1 MRRRRRRCSTSCSAT
16 CASMRPASLRRAC
29 PTAEPSL
36 CAGTLGGKLLG
47 ASQSRPRRHL
57 SVRARLRPAHRRPV
71 RRLSPKPFL
80 PAPASTPAVLSPQL
94 RSCLHTCAPV
104 FTPPARFAGYAP
116 VVGSPHAGFNAPPL
130 HPPAALLARVRRAV
144 NSASSH
150 CPCGQAA
157 FFGVWGELD
166 TTVPPAAANASGD
179 GAVGTFS
186 PHLSFQAGLLSVLG
200 ERRRGSRHELRRGL
214 EVHGGARSHS
224 PVG

>member
-1 MRRRRRRCSTSCSAT
+1 M
-16 CASMRPASLRRAC
+16 
-29 PTAEPSL
+29 
-36 CAGTLGGKLLG
+36 
-47 ASQSRPRRHL
+47 
-57 SVRARLRPAHRRPV
+57 
-71 RRLSPKPFL
+71 
-80 PAPASTPAVLSPQL
+80 
-94 RSCLHTCAPV
+94 
-104 FTPPARFAGYAP
+104 
-116 VVGSPHAGFNAPPL
+116 VGSPHAGFNAPPL

-144 NSASSH
+144 NSVSSH

-157 FFGVWGELD
+157 FFGVWGEQD

-186 PHLSFQAGLLSVLG
+186 PHLSFQGGLLSFLG